1 MNKKE
6 WQKLNVIK
14 FDLNNF
20 LSMPIEVKDREDVV
34 KYAIINI
41 DKLLEK
47 GSN

>member
-6 WQKLNVIK
+6 YQKLNLIK

-20 LSMPIEVKDREDVV
+20 LSMPIEVKDREDIVRD
-34 KYAIINI
+34 AIINI
-41 DKLLEK
+41 ERLLEK